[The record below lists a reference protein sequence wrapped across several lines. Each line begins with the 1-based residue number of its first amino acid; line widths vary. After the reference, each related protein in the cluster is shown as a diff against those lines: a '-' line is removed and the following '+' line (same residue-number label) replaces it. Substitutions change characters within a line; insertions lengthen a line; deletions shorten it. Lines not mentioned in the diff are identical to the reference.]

1 MTGDAALDEPPWRF
15 AANLNS
21 LADGEPLAVEVDGIA
36 MALYRRGDEIYA
48 TSDRC
53 THGAARLSEGWLDGY
68 EIECPLHQGRFDI
81 RTGQC
86 MAAPVTIDI
95 RVFETRIQNG
105 RIEVR
110 RRRKASRK
118 VEA

>member
-1 MTGDAALDEPPWRF
+1 MTADAALDEPPWHH
-15 AANLNS
+15 AADVDELT
-21 LADGEPLAVEVDGIA
+21 DGEPFAVEVDGIA
-36 MALYRRGDEIYA
+36 MALYRCGDEIYA

-53 THGAARLSEGWLDGY
+53 THGAARLSDGWLDGY

-81 RTGQC
+81 RTGGC
-86 MAAPVTIDI
+86 TAAPVTINI
-95 RVFETRIQNG
+95 RVFETRVQGG